1 MYDILY
7 IVYCIHKLYRG
18 WTPALFSV
26 DFACLPPFQ
35 GPVCPRYKVVVVVV
49 VVLVIVVIRGSRSR
63 GRGGSRGPGGGR
75 SRSCSTSACII

>member
-49 VVLVIVVIRGSRSR
+49 LVIVVIRGSRSR